1 MKRYDCYNDY
11 ELLYLIKD
19 GNEKA
24 FNYFFQKYDCLIIK
38 IAIDLYPQGDKQDD
52 LVQEGRMILYDCIKN
67 YDSSYGTP
75 FFSYFLVSLKRKYYK
90 LIQDDYYGSLL
101 SLDDLNIPEIINHNK
116 NGVAEWLKKI
126 LKNTIYY
133 DLYISVFFCD
143 MSIRQYAYE
152 NNLTYN
158 SCYTKYLKMIEFIKK
173 TLT

>member
-75 FFSYFLVSLKRKYYK
+75 FFSFFIQYYNDTDK
-90 LIQDDYYGSLL
+90 IVFNEDEQLNLFSPEDLIELFHQ
-101 SLDDLNIPEIINHNK
+101 
-116 NGVAEWLKKI
+116 
-126 LKNTIYY
+126 
-133 DLYISVFFCD
+133 
-143 MSIRQYAYE
+143 MSAGE
-152 NNLTYN
+152 V
-158 SCYTKYLKMIEFIKK
+158 
-173 TLT
+173 